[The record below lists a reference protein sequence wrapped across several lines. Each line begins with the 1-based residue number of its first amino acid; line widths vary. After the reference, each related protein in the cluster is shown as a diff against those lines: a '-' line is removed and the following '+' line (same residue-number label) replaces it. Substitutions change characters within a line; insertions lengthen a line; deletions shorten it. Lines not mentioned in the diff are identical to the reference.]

1 MEANLTD
8 PAKADAAGVASL
20 KEEIADQ
27 EKLGDLL
34 VRNVEIAESKADDIA
49 KLGRGI
55 GQSLEDNLSSA
66 FNSLVQGTKS
76 FKEAFGDMAKAIL
89 ADIAKMITKMLVMRA
104 LTAVFGGA
112 FPGMGEF
119 FGFTT
124 PAAKKGGILEPPQ
137 YRYGGIAKME
147 DYSRGGVAKGKQAG
161 YPAVLHGTE
170 AVVPLPDNRSIP
182 VEMRGG
188 MGTQNNVTVNV
199 NIDNEGRTDQTA
211 MGDSAMGEN
220 LGKLIA
226 SAVQDELHF
235 QKRSGGILN
244 PYGVA

>member
-1 MEANLTD
+1 
-8 PAKADAAGVASL
+8 
-20 KEEIADQ
+20 
-27 EKLGDLL
+27 
-34 VRNVEIAESKADDIA
+34 
-49 KLGRGI
+49 
-55 GQSLEDNLSSA
+55 
-66 FNSLVQGTKS
+66 
-76 FKEAFGDMAKAIL
+76 
-89 ADIAKMITKMLVMRA
+89 
-104 LTAVFGGA
+104 
-112 FPGMGEF
+112 
-119 FGFTT
+119 
-124 PAAKKGGILEPPQ
+124 
-137 YRYGGIAKME
+137 ME
-147 DYSRGGVAKGKQAG
+147 DYSRGGIARGRQAG

-199 NIDNEGRTDQTA
+199 TIDNEGRTDSNS
-211 MGDSAMGEN
+211 MSDGAMGEN